1 MLVDVLDSETNRDS
15 FTIGLY
21 FSVFV
26 SCWDDVKMSVPHF
39 PADVRGEFPCLQSVV
54 PTTKGVKSMCV
65 FVARASRPLSLLGI
79 VAFCLFL
86 AGCSSER
93 KPANE
98 LKVVPVTGVVL
109 VDGEPTAGIKIMMF
123 SKATDPEKRA
133 FPRGVTDEEGRFH
146 AWTYRVNDG
155 VPPGEYVVTYVDH
168 SQANPA
174 VRENPDGFQG
184 RYSDRNSTEHRVTVP
199 DSDEPFDMGEISLSR
214 P

>member
-1 MLVDVLDSETNRDS
+1 
-15 FTIGLY
+15 
-21 FSVFV
+21 
-26 SCWDDVKMSVPHF
+26 MSVI
-39 PADVRGEFPCLQSVV
+39 
-54 PTTKGVKSMCV
+54 
-65 FVARASRPLSLLGI
+65 VARASRPLRLFGI
-79 VAFCLFL
+79 VALSL
-86 AGCSSER
+86 LTMGCSSER
-93 KPANE
+93 KPVNE

-109 VDGEPTAGIKIMMF
+109 VNGQPTAGIKIKMF
-123 SKATDPEKRA
+123 SQTTDREKRA

-184 RYSDRNSTEHRVTVP
+184 RYSDRKSTEHRITVP
-199 DSDEPFDMGEISLSR
+199 DSDEPFDMGEIPLSR